1 MSNLVYYTI
10 LKKNIDN
17 ELNRKIFFIYEH
29 RMSKCSLQLNS
40 LFSIKN
46 LLVFSDLC
54 LFRFTLLF
62 LFFRFDMK
70 YSRMIN
76 KTE

>member
-54 LFRFTLLF
+54 LFRFTLF